1 MEGDPLMLIEGMT
14 IAGLAVGATKG
25 YVYIRSEYPDAIA
38 TMKEAIA
45 AAVTAR
51 WLGSNIQGTDKSF
64 HLEVRRGAGA
74 YICGE
79 ETAMLESLE
88 GKRGMVRYKPPIPAL
103 EGLFGKPTVINN
115 VLSFAAVPFILA
127 HSGAAYQSY
136 GLGRSR
142 GTLPFQLAGNI
153 KQGGLVEKA
162 FGITLRELVEGF
174 GGGTYSGKPVR
185 AIQVGGPLGSYL
197 PASQLDL
204 PMDYEA
210 FAVAGAMV
218 GHGGIVVF
226 DETVDMAA
234 QARFAMEFC
243 TIESCGKCT
252 PCRIGSTRGVEV
264 IDKIVAGKDRDA
276 NLELLSDLC
285 QTMADGSLCAMGGL
299 TPMPVLSAIKHFP
312 EDFDKPATL
321 AAE

>member
-1 MEGDPLMLIEGMT
+1 M
-14 IAGLAVGATKG
+14 ANAV
-25 YVYIRSEYPDAIA
+25 
-38 TMKEAIA
+38 A
-45 AAVTAR
+45 AK
-51 WLGSNIQGTDKSF
+51 WLGPNIQGTDKTF

-88 GKRGMVRYKPPIPAL
+88 GKRGTVRPKPPIPAL

-127 HSGAAYQSY
+127 EGGAAYKNY
-136 GLGRSR
+136 GMGRSR

-153 KQGGLVEKA
+153 RQGGLVEKA
-162 FGITLRELVEGF
+162 FGVTLRELVETF
-174 GGGTYSGKPVR
+174 GGGTFTGKPIR
-185 AIQVGGPLGSYL
+185 AIQVGGPLGAYV
-197 PASQLDL
+197 PASQLDM
-204 PMDYEA
+204 PMDYET
-210 FAVAGAMV
+210 FAAAQAMV

-243 TIESCGKCT
+243 AIESCGKCT
-252 PCRIGSTRGVEV
+252 PCRIGSTRGAET
-264 IDKIVAGKDRDA
+264 IDKILRGERSAA
-276 NLELLSDLC
+276 NLVLIEDLC
-285 QTMADGSLCAMGGL
+285 QTMKFGSLCALGGF
-299 TPMPVLSAIKHFP
+299 TPFPVMSAIRHFP
-312 EDFDKPATL
+312 EDFVRPPVNA